1 MTFKSLRRAM
11 LKLQTCIRGARLIT
25 FDVTGTLLNFS
36 RNPVLLYM
44 EEAEKRGFKTD
55 LKLLSNNF
63 KQSWIEQNERF
74 PCFGAR
80 HQMHWTEWWT
90 KLVNKTFEGTEL
102 DEISLLCIA
111 EALIEKFKS
120 PLCWNLENGSV
131 ELLDFL
137 RDKKKAIGVIT
148 NFDPRIYTILDN
160 LSMLSRFDFV
170 INSYDVKFCKPER
183 QIFDLALLKCSG
195 LKPWEAVHIGDSFH
209 FDYKPPKLAGWE
221 AILVNQDDSMKNIP
235 RFNSIQNLKLF
246 IEECFK

>member
-1 MTFKSLRRAM
+1 M
-11 LKLQTCIRGARLIT
+11 LKLQACIRGARLIT

-36 RNPVLLYM
+36 RNPVVLYM

-90 KLVNKTFEGTEL
+90 KLVIKTFEGTEL

-137 RDKKKAIGVIT
+137 RDKRKRLG
-148 NFDPRIYTILDN
+148 
-160 LSMLSRFDFV
+160 
-170 INSYDVKFCKPER
+170 
-183 QIFDLALLKCSG
+183 
-195 LKPWEAVHIGDSFH
+195 
-209 FDYKPPKLAGWE
+209 
-221 AILVNQDDSMKNIP
+221 
-235 RFNSIQNLKLF
+235 
-246 IEECFK
+246 